1 MKEQTVVVLTLMMM
15 MMMRVAFECLQQ
27 RQQTYCEGL
36 QDQLIR

>member
-1 MKEQTVVVLTLMMM
+1 MKEQTVVVLTLMMT
-15 MMMRVAFECLQQ
+15 MMRVAFECLQQ